1 MSMAPSKTETS
12 EPSVPRY
19 LHVALSALREK
30 QLMNGQEGAETEEEN
45 QGRLQLALGGR
56 SP

>member
-30 QLMNGQEGAETEEEN
+30 QLMNGQEGAETEKEN
-45 QGRLQLALGGR
+45 QGRLQLGLGGR